1 MACSHCSFCGINLS
15 NGLKRRLYSPVPGR
29 KFILQRC
36 KATPFLYP
44 LLTAGAIDPDRK
56 QHLCIPCVNWKRR
69 AEHGRLKR
77 TRLPMLQL
85 DQMILF
91 LLQPGRFQE
100 PDHRCMERLVV
111 AVRQPDNMFRS
122 IFPAPVQR
130 ITRDIAG
137 DTYQHC
143 VAAWWLYNGRTEFFF
158 SPQEAKRVRSAV
170 KAGLVSEEGLDD
182 MPNANGL
189 VSEEGLDD
197 TPNTNGLDDIPNTSG
212 LDDMPNTSGLDDM
225 PNTSGL
231 VSEEGNTS
239 GLDSERGLAP
249 V

>member
-15 NGLKRRLYSPVPGR
+15 NGLKRRLYSPIPGR

-44 LLTAGAIDPDRK
+44 LLTTGTIDPDRK

-77 TRLPMLQL
+77 TRQPMLQL

-130 ITRDIAG
+130 ITLDIAG

-170 KAGLVSEEGLDD
+170 KAGLVSEEENGLDD
-182 MPNANGL
+182 MPSTNGL
-189 VSEEGLDD
+189 VAEE
-197 TPNTNGLDDIPNTSG
+197 G
-212 LDDMPNTSGLDDM
+212 LDDMPNTNGLDDM

-239 GLDSERGLAP
+239 GLVSERGLAP

>member
-182 MPNANGL
+182 MPNTNGL
-189 VSEEGLDD
+189 DDMPNTSGLDD
-197 TPNTNGLDDIPNTSG
+197 TPNTNGLDDTPNTSE
-212 LDDMPNTSGLDDM
+212 
-225 PNTSGL
+225 L